1 MWPGVSADAGAG
13 LVSCDTPRMPAWITL
28 RRLGTATTLYAVFLA
43 GWWLFDSRGGQT
55 AVTLLGEA

>member
-1 MWPGVSADAGAG
+1 
-13 LVSCDTPRMPAWITL
+13 MPAWITL